1 MGQRLQ
7 AALFLLLLILFVQ
20 KYTERRAERAE
31 AAKSEAEKPL
41 FRVSF

>member
-20 KYTERRAERAE
+20 KYTERRAE
-31 AAKSEAEKPL
+31 AAKSEAEKTFFCVL
-41 FRVSF
+41 F